1 MDIFEA
7 MKNRHSVRRYTDR
20 KIEGE
25 TLEALVQAQNTCNT
39 EGNLNIQLC
48 LEETAAFASGLMK
61 YGAFR
66 NVRNY
71 IAIVGPDDASLPEKG
86 GYYGEKLVLRAQQL
100 GLNTCWVAATFSK
113 KSCTAKIAS
122 NEKLLMVIAIGY
134 GENQGT
140 PHKGRSLEKLCQ
152 YDGEM
157 SPWFKSAMEAVSLA
171 PTAINQQKFRF
182 ILRGNSVTALAGRG
196 VHTETDLGIAKCH
209 FELGAGDADW
219 SWTE

>member
-25 TLEALVQAQNTCNT
+25 TLEALMQELNTCNS

-48 LEETAAFASGLMK
+48 LEEPAAFASGFMK

-66 NVRNY
+66 NVQNY
-71 IAIVGPDDASLPEKG
+71 IALVGPDDVSLPEKG
-86 GYYGEKLVLRAQQL
+86 GYYGERIVLRAQQL

-113 KSCTAKIAS
+113 KSCTAKVS
-122 NEKLLMVIAIGY
+122 HGEKLLMVIAIGY

-140 PHKGRSLEKLCQ
+140 PHKSRNLEKLCQ

-157 SPWFKSAMEAVSLA
+157 PSWFKSAMEAVSLA
-171 PTAINQQKFRF
+171 PTAINQQKFHF
-182 ILRGNSVTALAGRG
+182 VLRGDRVKAIAGGG
-196 VHTETDLGIAKCH
+196 VHTETDLGIAKYH
-209 FELGAGDADW
+209 FELGAGEADW
-219 SWTE
+219 SWIE